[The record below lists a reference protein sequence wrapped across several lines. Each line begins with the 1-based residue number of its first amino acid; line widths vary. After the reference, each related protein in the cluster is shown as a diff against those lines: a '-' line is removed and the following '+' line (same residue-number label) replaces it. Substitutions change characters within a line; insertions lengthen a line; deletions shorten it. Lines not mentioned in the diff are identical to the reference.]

1 MDGRQGFDGL
11 DFYDDAILDDHVD
24 AVANVK
30 PKSMVDDRQRD
41 L

>member
-1 MDGRQGFDGL
+1 MDRRQGFDSL
-11 DFYDDAILDDHVD
+11 DFYDDAIVDEHVD

-30 PKSMVDDRQRD
+30 PQSKVDNRHRD